1 MRQSFVDPKLDKIR
15 SSVGLMDYFNVKCV
29 SFFTITCTSVRNC
42 TQPQSGH
49 WKHWNTMIPEET
61 DDLEYSKKKIQ
72 ETLVPTL
79 DTVRYQYIM
88 DLCIKQSR
96 FCDLFGFI
104 ALICSRVCLL
114 SASNTREQ
122 LFLYII
128 SRRTVCDSIHIRL
141 LVKKLTKRNFAIELK

>member
-1 MRQSFVDPKLDKIR
+1 
-15 SSVGLMDYFNVKCV
+15 
-29 SFFTITCTSVRNC
+29 
-42 TQPQSGH
+42 
-49 WKHWNTMIPEET
+49 MIPEET

-128 SRRTVCDSIHIRL
+128 SRSTVCDSIHIRL